1 MEAYEQVSKEKRLEK
16 FLFSF
21 FSYFFSLFR
30 RFHRE
35 ITFARLL
42 LIYWLISF
50 LAMRGA
56 SD

>member
-42 LIYWLISF
+42 LIYWLISL